1 MISSVL
7 WLSSTIH
14 PCHLPMWKNY
24 LCLQSFTISMSSYFN
39 ASQQPHIQ
47 AKCVEW
53 LVFVWDITNNNLF
66 NLQPW
71 SSILFITKLTMN
83 SYEHLACIDFTYCY
97 LLLGEFYDG
106 GNADQKGEYFW
117 LFMLLIPHSFPF
129 LVCFFTSS
137 LHFRD
142 SEANAWFARGT
153 GCWNK
158 WWSSKIRGTIIAH
171 ASLIGVVEF

>member
-1 MISSVL
+1 MWFHLCYDYPPPFIHAIYPCEKITCAFSHSQYPCQVILMPVNSHTFRLNVWNDLSFCEISQ
-7 WLSSTIH
+7 I
-14 PCHLPMWKNY
+14 
-24 LCLQSFTISMSSYFN
+24 I
-39 ASQQPHIQ
+39 I
-47 AKCVEW
+47 
-53 LVFVWDITNNNLF
+53 ILF

-137 LHFRD
+137 FHFRD

-158 WWSSKIRGTIIAH
+158 WWSS
-171 ASLIGVVEF
+171 